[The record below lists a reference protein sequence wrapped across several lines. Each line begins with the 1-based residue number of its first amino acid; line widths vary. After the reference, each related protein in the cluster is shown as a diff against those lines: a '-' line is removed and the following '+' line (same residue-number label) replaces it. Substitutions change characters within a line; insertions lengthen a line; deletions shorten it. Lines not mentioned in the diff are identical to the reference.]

1 MNSVHRAVQTKC
13 RNRLAQPKVE
23 KLLRCKCFLWSED
36 SESDPL
42 SMKDFVN
49 FEPEREQDNEI
60 FFDLAEFEEDT
71 QTD

>member
-1 MNSVHRAVQTKC
+1 
-13 RNRLAQPKVE
+13 
-23 KLLRCKCFLWSED
+23 
-36 SESDPL
+36 
-42 SMKDFVN
+42 MKDFVN